1 MYDNQ
6 QRFLNFTKE
15 AIGGIYQQLDKI
27 SLITW
32 QNRMLLDMLLV
43 EKGGVCRMFG
53 DMCCTFIPNNT
64 APDGS
69 ITKELDGLTSL
80 SAELAEHS
88 GFSDPLTGWLQ
99 DIFGK
104 WAGSIKAMIS
114 VAVMIAILITC
125 GCCCIPCL
133 RGLLQRLIDTAVT
146 KSTMLYER
154 VPTTD
159 DHRGDYE
166 NAAQENVTSDLTDDD
181 SYGNL
186 FDEDEFEG

>member
-1 MYDNQ
+1 MS
-6 QRFLNFTKE
+6 FTKE
-15 AIGGIYQQLDKI
+15 AIGGIHQQLDKT
-27 SLITW
+27 SLMAW
-32 QNRMLLDMLLV
+32 QNRQALDMLLA

-99 DIFGK
+99 DIFRK
-104 WAGSIKAMIS
+104 WAGSIKAMMLS
-114 VAVMIAILITC
+114 VVVMIAILTIC
-125 GCCCIPCL
+125 GCCFIPCL

-146 KSTMLYER
+146 KTTMLYER

-159 DHRGDYE
+159 DYREDYE
-166 NAAQENVTSDLTDDD
+166 DAAQENVIFDMTDDD
-181 SYGNL
+181 LYGNL
-186 FDEDEFEG
+186 FDEDKDTTV